1 VQYRGPRNGYSAAA
15 VVSGGAQSARRSSIS
30 RAKPVGATLCAGRP
44 PHRSAHRERTTQSS
58 ARATVIQPTES
69 QIQNRQRPPSSSR
82 RLAVAVRAKTE
93 QFIYFF
99 TPFEKIFLN
108 RRFSPPPPIH
118 RPARGFIPRHTKHVN
133 ARVSSSDCLSSLS
146 NGARASSKPPAHR
159 QSAMVLSDVNGNG
172 KKSAAERWLRQR
184 NGQRASAVR
193 CIFGPPEKR
202 AHLMVIM
209 RNEAE
214 MERKRIEFA
223 ARYEPVGMSPN
234 ERRNFFAGLIKSP
247 PTSSHHHHGNGE

>member
-1 VQYRGPRNGYSAAA
+1 
-15 VVSGGAQSARRSSIS
+15 
-30 RAKPVGATLCAGRP
+30 
-44 PHRSAHRERTTQSS
+44 
-58 ARATVIQPTES
+58 
-69 QIQNRQRPPSSSR
+69 
-82 RLAVAVRAKTE
+82 
-93 QFIYFF
+93 
-99 TPFEKIFLN
+99 
-108 RRFSPPPPIH
+108 
-118 RPARGFIPRHTKHVN
+118 
-133 ARVSSSDCLSSLS
+133 
-146 NGARASSKPPAHR
+146 
-159 QSAMVLSDVNGNG
+159 MVLSDVNGNG

-223 ARYEPVGMSPN
+223 ARYEPVGMSPS

-247 PTSSHHHHGNGE
+247 PTSSHHHYNNEHSTKNLKADNRNYYYQQQQQQQQQQHHHHYYQQKNNSFNQPPDDERN

>member
-1 VQYRGPRNGYSAAA
+1 
-15 VVSGGAQSARRSSIS
+15 
-30 RAKPVGATLCAGRP
+30 
-44 PHRSAHRERTTQSS
+44 
-58 ARATVIQPTES
+58 
-69 QIQNRQRPPSSSR
+69 
-82 RLAVAVRAKTE
+82 
-93 QFIYFF
+93 
-99 TPFEKIFLN
+99 
-108 RRFSPPPPIH
+108 
-118 RPARGFIPRHTKHVN
+118 
-133 ARVSSSDCLSSLS
+133 
-146 NGARASSKPPAHR
+146 
-159 QSAMVLSDVNGNG
+159 MVLSDVNGNG

-247 PTSSHHHHGNGE
+247 STPSHHHHGNEHNSKNSKADNRNHYFQQQQQHQQHYYQQQQKNNSFNQPSDDERN

>member
-1 VQYRGPRNGYSAAA
+1 
-15 VVSGGAQSARRSSIS
+15 
-30 RAKPVGATLCAGRP
+30 
-44 PHRSAHRERTTQSS
+44 
-58 ARATVIQPTES
+58 
-69 QIQNRQRPPSSSR
+69 
-82 RLAVAVRAKTE
+82 
-93 QFIYFF
+93 
-99 TPFEKIFLN
+99 
-108 RRFSPPPPIH
+108 
-118 RPARGFIPRHTKHVN
+118 
-133 ARVSSSDCLSSLS
+133 
-146 NGARASSKPPAHR
+146 
-159 QSAMVLSDVNGNG
+159 MVLSDVNGNG

-223 ARYEPVGMSPN
+223 ARYEPVGMSPS

-247 PTSSHHHHGNGE
+247 PNHHYNNEHSTKNLKGDNRNHHYQQQQQQHHHHYYQQQKQQKNNSFNQPPDDERN

>member
-1 VQYRGPRNGYSAAA
+1 
-15 VVSGGAQSARRSSIS
+15 
-30 RAKPVGATLCAGRP
+30 
-44 PHRSAHRERTTQSS
+44 
-58 ARATVIQPTES
+58 
-69 QIQNRQRPPSSSR
+69 
-82 RLAVAVRAKTE
+82 
-93 QFIYFF
+93 
-99 TPFEKIFLN
+99 
-108 RRFSPPPPIH
+108 
-118 RPARGFIPRHTKHVN
+118 
-133 ARVSSSDCLSSLS
+133 
-146 NGARASSKPPAHR
+146 
-159 QSAMVLSDVNGNG
+159 MVLSDVNGNG

-223 ARYEPVGMSPN
+223 ARYEPVGMSPS

-247 PTSSHHHHGNGE
+247 PTSSHHHHYNNEHSTKNLKGDNRNHHYQQQQQQHHHHYYQQQKQQKNNSFNQPPDDERN